1 MSDSAPQNPSQTP
14 RRAIPPASL
23 SAFGPAD
30 SVITISPQA
39 VVANWQYLDSL
50 SGPETDTAAVI
61 KANGYGLGATQL
73 APHLAAAGCKTFFV
87 MSLAE
92 ALSLRAAL
100 SHHDPGNS
108 EILVLGGC
116 HAGQEDDFIAHHITP
131 VINNAE
137 QLERL
142 AAMGRARQQPVPAA
156 LHVDT
161 GMTRLGLD
169 ADETAWLVS
178 RLADG
183 RDAFD
188 GLKPRLLMS
197 HLRAAEDLSDPAN
210 AAQHAAF
217 SKLADQFPDL
227 PSSLANSGGTLQG
240 PAYHFQ
246 MTRPGIALYGLHPAG
261 AGINGQQ
268 VAQAASLAPTI
279 RWDARILQIR
289 AASAGDAVGY
299 NGTHILTRDSRVAT
313 IGVGYA
319 DGYQRRL
326 GNRAHVMIGGTSAPV
341 IGRISMDSI
350 TVDVTDIAAA
360 TLEQADCAT
369 VLGPGYDLTR
379 MAQDADTIGYEIL
392 TRLGQRPGWRY
403 LPADG

>member
-1 MSDSAPQNPSQTP
+1 MSDSAPQNPSQMP
-14 RRAIPPASL
+14 RCAIPPASL

-30 SVITISPQA
+30 SVITVSPQA
-39 VVANWQYLDSL
+39 VVANWRYLESL
-50 SGPETDTAAVI
+50 SGPETDTAAVV

-92 ALSLRAAL
+92 ARSLRAAL
-100 SHHDPGNS
+100 SRHDHDTS
-108 EILVLGGC
+108 DILVLGGC
-116 HAGQEDDFIAHHITP
+116 HRGQEGDFIAHDITP

-137 QLERL
+137 QLDRL
-142 AAMGRARQQPVPAA
+142 AATGRARQQPVPAA

-169 ADETAWLVS
+169 ADETASLVS

-188 GLKPRLLMS
+188 GLAPRLLMS

-217 SKLADQFPDL
+217 SQLAGQFPDL
-227 PSSLANSGGTLQG
+227 PASLANSGGTLQG

-261 AGINGQQ
+261 AGMDSTQ
-268 VAQAASLAPTI
+268 VAQAASLSPTI

-289 AASAGDAVGY
+289 AARAGDAVGY
-299 NGTHILTRDSRVAT
+299 NGTHVLTRDSRVAT
-313 IGVGYA
+313 LGVGYA

-326 GNRAHVMIGGTSAPV
+326 GNRARVMIGDTSAPV
-341 IGRISMDSI
+341 IGRVSMDSI
-350 TVDVTDIAAA
+350 TVDVTDIAAT
-360 TLEQADCAT
+360 TLEQADYAT
-369 VLGPGYDLTR
+369 VLGPGYDLAR

-392 TRLGQRPGWRY
+392 TRLGQRPQWRY

>member
-1 MSDSAPQNPSQTP
+1 
-14 RRAIPPASL
+14 
-23 SAFGPAD
+23 
-30 SVITISPQA
+30 
-39 VVANWQYLDSL
+39 
-50 SGPETDTAAVI
+50 
-61 KANGYGLGATQL
+61 
-73 APHLAAAGCKTFFV
+73 
-87 MSLAE
+87 
-92 ALSLRAAL
+92 
-100 SHHDPGNS
+100 
-108 EILVLGGC
+108 
-116 HAGQEDDFIAHHITP
+116 
-131 VINNAE
+131 
-137 QLERL
+137 
-142 AAMGRARQQPVPAA
+142 
-156 LHVDT
+156 
-161 GMTRLGLD
+161 
-169 ADETAWLVS
+169 
-178 RLADG
+178 
-183 RDAFD
+183 
-188 GLKPRLLMS
+188 
-197 HLRAAEDLSDPAN
+197 
-210 AAQHAAF
+210 
-217 SKLADQFPDL
+217 
-227 PSSLANSGGTLQG
+227 
-240 PAYHFQ
+240 

-261 AGINGQQ
+261 AGMNGQQ